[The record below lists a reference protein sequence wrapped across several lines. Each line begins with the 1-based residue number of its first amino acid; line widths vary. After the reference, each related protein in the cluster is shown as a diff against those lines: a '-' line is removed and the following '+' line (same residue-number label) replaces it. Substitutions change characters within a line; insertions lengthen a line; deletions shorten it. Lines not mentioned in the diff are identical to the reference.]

1 MENRFNPVAE
11 VKNSSLPQE
20 VRTPE
25 GGWTVSATA
34 QDEVEW
40 HQTMAEA
47 VGELQP
53 LLEGGYIFIPNKGY
67 DFLNRIRFENPNKNE
82 IFQYLEENMKKYNIF
97 FDFYTEKM
105 YICKCKYLTIYK

>member
-1 MENRFNPVAE
+1 MKNDSSTVAE

-34 QDEVEW
+34 QDEVKW
-40 HQTMAEA
+40 HQNNTEA

-53 LLEGGYIFIPNKGY
+53 LLEGGYIFVPNKGY
-67 DFLNRIRFENPNKNE
+67 DFLNRIQFENPNKNE
-82 IFQYLEENMKKYNIF
+82 ILKYLEENLKINHF
-97 FDFYTEKM
+97 FL
-105 YICKCKYLTIYK
+105 IL